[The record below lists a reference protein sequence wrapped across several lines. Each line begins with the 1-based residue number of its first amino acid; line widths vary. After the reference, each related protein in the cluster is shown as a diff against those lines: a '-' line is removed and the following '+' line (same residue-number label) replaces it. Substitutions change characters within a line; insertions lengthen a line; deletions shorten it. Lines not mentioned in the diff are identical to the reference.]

1 MYYPTVPGPAGKSA
15 GADWDG
21 WAWIGQPARR
31 RLQEAGAPAGYGSY
45 GGTITGTCT
54 AVLAGAR
61 PPMSSARQDRAS
73 CKSESEGN
81 SRRRGF
87 AQSQA
92 SQRHHP
98 GSPFGC
104 VQACAAFEPC
114 HAPATACSP
123 APSGTP
129 RPAWDQ
135 EDSDRRSA
143 ASRHHSKGPGA
154 RRAGPLLVS
163 GCCTAASSGCIAGR
177 AAATACRRP
186 ESQAAR
192 DSSREQDR
200 PCRAAQGRRSH
211 PSGSAG
217 CRDAGPGQGAPAAGL
232 PVRVDGRY

>member
-98 GSPFGC
+98 GRFKPVPHLSHVTHLC
-104 VQACAAFEPC
+104 Q
-114 HAPATACSP
+114 
-123 APSGTP
+123 
-129 RPAWDQ
+129 
-135 EDSDRRSA
+135 
-143 ASRHHSKGPGA
+143 GA
-154 RRAGPLLVS
+154 RLLP
-163 GCCTAASSGCIAGR
+163 AAPR
-177 AAATACRRP
+177 
-186 ESQAAR
+186 
-192 DSSREQDR
+192 
-200 PCRAAQGRRSH
+200 GRRGIKRTRRTH
-211 PSGSAG
+211 L
-217 CRDAGPGQGAPAAGL
+217 RTRRTHL
-232 PVRVDGRY
+232 IGRYTS